1 MTLAAL
7 ALTLAPVVVHDDG
20 VVVRERRAA
29 DVDDVRIDDATDPE
43 ALLAV
48 PGVSLLQSGGP
59 LAPVRPLVRGLSGP
73 RLSATV
79 LGVPFVDPA
88 AGDVDAG
95 LFPFW
100 LGSVDVDVGAGSGVA
115 GAFSF
120 KRSDDDGVRARVE
133 VGSLSTLTGGARVV
147 DRDVGGRSGDVVGA
161 AVFGGISAGDFVFVD
176 DNGQVAV
183 RDNNDQVRGS
193 ALVFGNVKAVDG
205 VRVHGAAVASLHE
218 GGIPGFATAP
228 LLLRGRRSLGAAGV
242 GVTTRGEVGFDV
254 DAFASASERATG
266 PAGVGNSSFRTQID
280 DDGVSRLVGTRVGGR
295 ARARAEITDDIDV
308 TAAVNAAASAL
319 PDLDDP
325 RKGRGSVQRLEAGSQ
340 VAARARGG
348 AGTLLG
354 APLTFVVDGDAAGQ
368 IVDDVSAFLLTGHLR
383 LGVRRRGAFVF
394 VQAARAARAPTLDE
408 RFAPQGFV
416 EGNPTLTPE
425 SATEGEAGVVVDVFD
440 GVDGV
445 DGVGA
450 RVRVVGH
457 ASSLDETIVVVARSA
472 FQLVPVNAGPAE
484 RAGVD
489 VGFTLTPHPIV
500 SLDVAASALSS
511 RFLRTNAPL
520 PGAPAFVGRASV
532 TVGDVVDAG
541 SAAGDLGPRVS
552 LVFTGKSS
560 SSANQFG
567 TQRADPNLLVDLV
580 GRYPIGTGL
589 ALTARIDNAFDV
601 VTAEDTLLLPL
612 PGRLVFFGLEV
623 RS

>member
-7 ALTLAPVVVHDDG
+7 ALTLAPVVVADDG

-29 DVDDVRIDDATDPE
+29 DVDDVRVDDAADPE

-73 RLSATV
+73 RLTATV

-120 KRSDDDGVRARVE
+120 KRTDDEGLRARVE

-147 DRDVGGRSGDVVGA
+147 DRDVGGRAGDVVGA

-176 DNGQVAV
+176 DNGEVAV

-193 ALVFGNVKAVDG
+193 ALVFGNVKANDG

-218 GGIPGFATAP
+218 GGIPGFATSP

-280 DDGVSRLVGTRVGGR
+280 DAGVSRLVGTRVGGR
-295 ARARAEITDDIDV
+295 ARARAEVTDDVDV

-325 RKGRGSVQRLEAGSQ
+325 RQGRGSVQRLEAGSQ

-348 AGTLLG
+348 AGTLFG

-425 SATEGEAGVVVDVFD
+425 AASEGEAGVVVDVID
-440 GVDGV
+440 ASAG
-445 DGVGA
+445 GVGA

-457 ASSLDETIVVVARSA
+457 ASSLDETIVIVARSA

-489 VGFTLTPHPIV
+489 VGFTLTPHPVV
-500 SLDVAASALSS
+500 SLDVAAAALSS

-520 PGAPAFVGRASV
+520 PGAPAFVGRASIS
-532 TVGDVVDAG
+532 VGDVDAADAL
-541 SAAGDLGPRVS
+541 SPRVS

-589 ALTARIDNAFDV
+589 ALTARIDNAFDI